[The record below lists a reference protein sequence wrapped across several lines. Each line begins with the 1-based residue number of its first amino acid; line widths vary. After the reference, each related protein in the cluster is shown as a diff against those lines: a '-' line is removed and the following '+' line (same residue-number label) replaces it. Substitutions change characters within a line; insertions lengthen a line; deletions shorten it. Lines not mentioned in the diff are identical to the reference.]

1 MSTLSLDPN
10 LYSALEDAVGVL
22 RNVAEYRLEPE
33 VENRMHELGENK
45 DACSRKDREEHR
57 ELTDFWRRRT
67 LQKLQALNVL
77 RRLHQLAPELVG
89 DFPTPAAD

>member
-22 RNVAEYRLEPE
+22 RNVAEYRMEPE
-33 VENRMHELGENK
+33 VDDRMHAIGENK
-45 DACSRKDREEHR
+45 EACSRKEREEHR
-57 ELTDFWRRRT
+57 ELADFWRRRT

-77 RRLHQLAPELVG
+77 KRLHQVAPELVG
-89 DFPTPAAD
+89 DFPDPAAD

>member
-10 LYSALEDAVGVL
+10 LYSALEEAVGVL

-33 VENRMHELGENK
+33 VEERMHELGENK
-45 DACSRKDREEHR
+45 DACSRKEREEHR
-57 ELTDFWRRRT
+57 ELADFWRRRT

-77 RRLHQLAPELVG
+77 KRLHQVAPELVG
-89 DFPTPAAD
+89 DFPDPAAD